1 MEVQDSNQQPL
12 PGVAPGAPMRQIV
25 ALVAYDGTDY
35 YGFQVQPGAPTIQGT
50 LEKSLG
56 TFTTLHGRISA
67 AGRTDRGVHARGQV
81 IGLAL
86 DWCHSLDALQRAWNA
101 HLPPEIAIGG
111 VLDAPEG
118 FHPRF
123 AAHSRIYRYTVVQ
136 RRGADWDARSPLA
149 RRYAAVQSRTLDL
162 AAMQQA
168 AALILGAHDF
178 ATFGTPTVGESTT
191 RTVLQATWQRAQS
204 PMSPVPGQREDV
216 ALVFTIEANAF
227 LKHMVRKLVGS
238 MIKVGRGAWSVEE
251 FASALAAADG
261 SRSAPSAPP
270 NGLVFEAATY
280 PSHWGIVW

>member
-1 MEVQDSNQQPL
+1 MVVDSVQDLPAPEASEQGVQQI
-12 PGVAPGAPMRQIV
+12 A

-50 LEKSLG
+50 LEHALS
-56 TFTTLHGRISA
+56 TFTTLHGRIAA

-81 IGLAL
+81 IGLSL
-86 DWCHSLDALQRAWNA
+86 EWNHSLEALQRAWNA
-101 HLPPEIAIGG
+101 HLPPEIAIHGIRT
-111 VLDAPEG
+111 APDG

-123 AAHSRIYRYTVVQ
+123 SANSRIYRYTVVQ
-136 RRGADWDARSPLA
+136 STGADWEARSPLA

-162 AAMQQA
+162 AAMRHSA
-168 AALILGAHDF
+168 DLVLGEHDF

-191 RTVLQATWQRAQS
+191 RTVLRATWQQAAQPLPS
-204 PMSPVPGQREDV
+204 LPAQREDV

-251 FASALAAADG
+251 FASALASADG
-261 SRSAPSAPP
+261 SRSAPAAPP

-280 PSHWGIVW
+280 PFRWGIDW

>member
-1 MEVQDSNQQPL
+1 MEEQESGEQPPAGAL
-12 PGVAPGAPMRQIV
+12 QSAPIRHIV
-25 ALVAYDGTDY
+25 ARVAYDGTDY

-50 LEKSLG
+50 LESSLG

-67 AGRTDRGVHARGQV
+67 AGRTDRGVHGRGQV

-86 DWCHSLDALQRAWNA
+86 EWRHSLDALQRAWNA
-101 HLPPEIAIGG
+101 NLPPEIAIDGA
-111 VLDAPEG
+111 LDAPEG

-123 AAHSRIYRYTVVQ
+123 SAHSRIYRYTVVQ
-136 RRGADWDARSPLA
+136 RTGADWDARSPLA
-149 RRYAAVQSRTLDL
+149 RRYAAVQSRTLDIV
-162 AAMQQA
+162 AMQRA
-168 AALILGAHDF
+168 AFLLLGEHDF

-191 RTVLQATWQRAQS
+191 RTILHALWQQAQPAL
-204 PMSPVPGQREDV
+204 PPIPGQHEDV

-238 MIKVGRGAWSVEE
+238 MIKVGRGTWSVDA
-251 FASALAAADG
+251 FAAAFAAADG

-280 PSHWGIVW
+280 PSRWGIVW